1 MSTPSRYRWIVLS
14 NTTLAM
20 LMATL
25 NMSSVMIAMPAI
37 FRGIHLDPLGPGN
50 FNYLLWMLMG
60 YMVVTAVLVVNL
72 GRLGDMYG
80 RVRMYNLGFLVFT
93 VASVLLSL
101 VWSTGPTGAL
111 ELIVLRMVQ
120 ALGGAMLMANT
131 AALLTDAFPEDQRG
145 LALGL
150 NQVVGLAG
158 TFVGLIAGGLLV
170 EVDWR
175 LVFIVNV
182 PVGVAGTIWSYA
194 RLRELGERTTAH
206 VDWRGN
212 VAFAVGLTLALI
224 GITYG
229 IRPYDGHMMGWQSP
243 FVLATL
249 TAGVALLVAFV
260 AIERVVPEP
269 MFRLSLF
276 RIRPFAA
283 GNAAALLSSIGR
295 GGLMFMLVIWLQ
307 GIWLPQHG
315 YSFERTPLWAGIY
328 MVPLNVGFLAAGPLA
343 GFLTD
348 RFGARPFATGGMLL
362 AAATFGSLM
371 LLPVDFGYA
380 SFAVVIFFNG
390 VAFGLF
396 AAPNTTSIMNSVPAR
411 HRGVASGM
419 RGTFQNAGMPISIA
433 IFFSLMIIGLTT
445 SVPHALLAGLTSNGV
460 PTTTALRLSHLPPVG
475 YLFAAFL
482 GSNPLRSLIGEKAL
496 AALTPAQQARLTGHA
511 FFPQLISAPFKHG
524 LTIVLSFAIV
534 MCLLAAWASWLRG
547 GKYVYR
553 EVEPLAAQDTAGA
566 VPVGENRRARTG
578 VGEVRRREPAARGQ
592 AVGRSAPG
600 SRGRAR

>member
-1 MSTPSRYRWIVLS
+1 MIAADTARLRRPARPSHPVGPHYRWIVLS

-20 LMATL
+20 LLATL
-25 NMSSVMIAMPAI
+25 NVSSVMIAMPAI
-37 FRGIHLDPLGPGN
+37 FRGIRLDPLGPGN

-93 VASVLLSL
+93 AASILLAL
-101 VWSTGPTGAL
+101 VWSTGPAGAL

-120 ALGGAMLMANT
+120 AVGGAMLFANT

-158 TFVGLIAGGLLV
+158 TFVGLIAGGLLA

-175 LVFIVNV
+175 LVFVINV
-182 PVGVAGTIWSYA
+182 PVGVAGTIWSYWQ
-194 RLRELGERTTAH
+194 LRELGTRTPARI
-206 VDWRGN
+206 DWKGN
-212 VAFAVGLTLALI
+212 LAFAVGLSLALV

-229 IRPYDGHMMGWQSP
+229 IRPYGGHTMGWTNP

-249 TAGVALLVAFV
+249 GTGIALLLVFV
-260 AIERVVPEP
+260 AIEQRVEEP

-283 GNAAALLSSIGR
+283 GNVAAFLSTIGR

-307 GIWLPQHG
+307 GVWLPEHG

-328 MVPLNVGFLAAGPLA
+328 MVPLTIGFLAAGPVS

-362 AAATFGSLM
+362 AAATFAGLM
-371 LLPVDFGYA
+371 ALPVDFDYA
-380 SFAVVIFFNG
+380 VFASVIFANG

-411 HRGVASGM
+411 YRGVASGM
-419 RGTFQNAGMPISIA
+419 RGTFQNAAMPISIA
-433 IFFSLMIIGLTT
+433 VFFSLMIIGLT
-445 SVPHALLAGLTSNGV
+445 SEVPHTMLAGLTANGV
-460 PTTTALRLSHLPPVG
+460 PAGTAQRLAHLPAVG

-482 GSNPLRSLIGEKAL
+482 GNNPLRSLIGPKVL
-496 AALTPAQQARLTGHA
+496 GALTPAQQANLTGRA
-511 FFPQLISAPFKHG
+511 FFPSLISAPFKHG

-547 GKYVYR
+547 AKYIHH
-553 EVEPLAAQDTAGA
+553 EA
-566 VPVGENRRARTG
+566 VPTDGPPGRR
-578 VGEVRRREPAARGQ
+578 V
-592 AVGRSAPG
+592 SAQH
-600 SRGRAR
+600 

>member
-1 MSTPSRYRWIVLS
+1 MSVALGTALRQRPDRAHGPSVGPGYRWVVLS
-14 NTTLAM
+14 NTTVAM

-72 GRLGDMYG
+72 GRLGDMFG

-93 VASVLLSL
+93 VASILLSL

-111 ELIVLRMVQ
+111 ELIGLRMVQ

-131 AALLTDAFPEDQRG
+131 AALLTDAFPEEQRG

-158 TFVGLIAGGLLV
+158 TFIGLIAGGLLARA
-170 EVDWR
+170 DWR
-175 LVFIVNV
+175 LVFVINV
-182 PVGVAGTIWSYA
+182 PVGLFGTVWSYWK
-194 RLRELGERTTAH
+194 LRELGQRTVARI
-206 VDWRGN
+206 DWRGN
-212 VAFAVGLTLALI
+212 VAFAAGLTLALI

-229 IRPYDGHMMGWQSP
+229 IRPYGGNTMGWENP
-243 FVLATL
+243 FVLTTVAV
-249 TAGVALLVAFV
+249 GIALLVVFV
-260 AIERVVPEP
+260 VIERVAEEP
-269 MFRLSLF
+269 MFQLSLF

-283 GNAAALLSSIGR
+283 GNAAGLLGSIGR

-307 GIWLPQHG
+307 GIWLPEHG
-315 YSFERTPLWAGIY
+315 YGFARTPLWAGIY
-328 MVPLNVGFLAAGPLA
+328 MIPLNVGFLAAGPVSGL
-343 GFLTD
+343 LTD
-348 RFGARPFATGGMLL
+348 KFGARPFATGGMVL
-362 AAATFGSLM
+362 AAATFGALM
-371 LLPVDFGYA
+371 TLPVNFSYLA
-380 SFAVVIFFNG
+380 FALVIFANG

-411 HRGVASGM
+411 YRGVASGM

-433 IFFSLMIIGLTT
+433 IFFSLMIIGLT
-445 SVPHALLAGLTSNGV
+445 SRVPHAMFAGLTANGV
-460 PTTTALRLSHLPPVG
+460 PAATATRLAHLPPVG

-482 GSNPLRSLIGEKAL
+482 GSNPLHSLLGPKVL
-496 AALTPAQQARLTGHA
+496 AALTPAQQAHLTGRA
-511 FFPQLISAPFKHG
+511 FFPSLISAPFKHG
-524 LTIVLSFAIV
+524 LMIILTFSIV

-547 GKYVYR
+547 VKYVH
-553 EVEPLAAQDTAGA
+553 
-566 VPVGENRRARTG
+566 
-578 VGEVRRREPAARGQ
+578 REPESATAEAAGHN
-592 AVGRSAPG
+592 
-600 SRGRAR
+600 

>member
-1 MSTPSRYRWIVLS
+1 VRARGDGQVGPGYRWVVLS
-14 NTTLAM
+14 NTTLSM
-20 LMATL
+20 LLATL

-37 FRGIHLDPLGPGN
+37 FRGIHLDPLAPGS

-93 VASVLLSL
+93 IASIGLSL
-101 VWSTGPTGAL
+101 VWSTGAAGAL

-131 AALLTDAFPEDQRG
+131 AALLTDAFSEEQRG

-158 TFVGLIAGGLLV
+158 TFVGLIAGGLLA

-175 LVFIVNV
+175 LVFVINV
-182 PVGVAGTIWSYA
+182 PVGLFGTVWSYWK
-194 RLRELGERTTAH
+194 LRELGERTVAH
-206 VDWRGN
+206 VDWLGN
-212 VAFAVGLTLALI
+212 LAFGVGLTLALI

-229 IRPYDGHMMGWQSP
+229 IRPFGGHTMGWQNP
-243 FVLATL
+243 FVYSTIA
-249 TAGVALLVAFV
+249 AGVVLLTLFVWIEHRVA
-260 AIERVVPEP
+260 EP
-269 MFRLSLF
+269 MFRLALF
-276 RIRPFAA
+276 RIRPFWA
-283 GNAAALLSSIGR
+283 GNAAGLLSSIGR

-307 GIWLPQHG
+307 GIWLPEHG
-315 YSFERTPLWAGIY
+315 YSFQRTPLWAGIY
-328 MVPLNVGFLAAGPLA
+328 MIPLQVGFLAAGPVS

-348 RFGARPFATGGMLL
+348 KYGARPFATGGMLL
-362 AAATFGSLM
+362 AACTFAALVA
-371 LLPVDFGYA
+371 LPVGFRYWL
-380 SFAVVIFFNG
+380 FALVIFANG
-390 VAFGLF
+390 IAFGLF

-433 IFFSLMIIGLTT
+433 IFFSLMIIGLT
-445 SVPHALLAGLTSNGV
+445 SQVPHAMLAGLTANGV
-460 PTTTALRLSHLPPVG
+460 PHATAARLAHLPPVG

-482 GSNPLRSLIGEKAL
+482 GSNPLRSLLSPKVL
-496 AALTPAQQARLTGHA
+496 AALTPGQRATLTGRS
-511 FFPQLISAPFKHG
+511 FFPQLISGPFKHG
-524 LTIVLSFAIV
+524 LTIILVFAIV

-547 GKYVYR
+547 SKYIHR
-553 EVEPLAAQDTAGA
+553 EPH
-566 VPVGENRRARTG
+566 
-578 VGEVRRREPAARGQ
+578 PAARG
-592 AVGRSAPG
+592 APAAGTG
-600 SRGRAR
+600 SPH

>member
-1 MSTPSRYRWIVLS
+1 MPAVPGRLRRIVRRTRSDAPVGPHYRWIVLS

-72 GRLGDMYG
+72 GRLGDMFG

-93 VASVLLSL
+93 IASILLSL

-111 ELIVLRMVQ
+111 ELIGLRMLQ

-131 AALLTDAFPEDQRG
+131 AALLTDAFPPERRG

-158 TFVGLIAGGLLV
+158 SFVGLVVGGLLARY
-170 EVDWR
+170 DWR
-175 LVFIVNV
+175 LVFIINV
-182 PVGVAGTIWSYA
+182 PVGVLGTLWSYWK
-194 RLRELGERTTAH
+194 LRELGQRTVAEI
-206 VDWRGN
+206 DWLGN
-212 VAFAVGLTLALI
+212 LAFAAGLTLVLVGA
-224 GITYG
+224 TYG
-229 IRPYDGHMMGWQSP
+229 IRPYGGHTMGWTSP
-243 FVLATL
+243 FVLGTL
-249 TAGVALLVAFV
+249 IGGIVLLALFV
-260 AIERVVPEP
+260 VIENRVEEP

-276 RIRPFAA
+276 RIRPFMA
-283 GNAAALLSSIGR
+283 GNAAGLLSSIGR
-295 GGLMFMLVIWLQ
+295 GGLMFMLIIWLQ

-328 MVPLNVGFLAAGPLA
+328 MIPLNLGFLAAGPIS

-348 RFGARPFATGGMLL
+348 RFGARPFATGGMVL
-362 AAATFGSLM
+362 AAATFAALM
-371 LLPVDFGYA
+371 AVPVNFTFWL
-380 SFAVVIFFNG
+380 FALVIFTNG
-390 VAFGLF
+390 AAFGLF

-419 RGTFQNAGMPISIA
+419 RATFQNAGMPISIA
-433 IFFSLMIIGLTT
+433 IFFSLMIVGL
-445 SVPHALLAGLTSNGV
+445 SARVPHALFTGLTANGV
-460 PTTTALRLSHLPPVG
+460 PSAKATTLAHEPAVG
-475 YLFAAFL
+475 YLFASFL
-482 GSNPLRSLIGEKAL
+482 GSNPLRASLGPKVL
-496 AALTPAQQARLTGHA
+496 GSLTPAQQANITSRS
-511 FFPQLISAPFKHG
+511 FFPSLISDPFKHG
-524 LTIVLSFAIV
+524 LVIILSFSIV

-547 GKYVYR
+547 
-553 EVEPLAAQDTAGA
+553 
-566 VPVGENRRARTG
+566 
-578 VGEVRRREPAARGQ
+578 
-592 AVGRSAPG
+592 
-600 SRGRAR
+600 SRYIHEEEEDEEDVLLPSDLV

>member
-1 MSTPSRYRWIVLS
+1 VPSHFKRIVRRTDPDAPIGPHYRWVVLS
-14 NTTLAM
+14 NTTIAM

-72 GRLGDMYG
+72 GRLGDMFG
-80 RVRMYNLGFLVFT
+80 RVRMYNLGFVIFT
-93 VASVLLSL
+93 LASVMLSL
-101 VWSTGPTGAL
+101 VWSTGATGAL
-111 ELIVLRMVQ
+111 ELIILRMVQ

-131 AALLTDAFPEDQRG
+131 AALLTDAFPEQQRG

-158 TFVGLIAGGLLV
+158 TFVGLIAGGLLA

-175 LVFIVNV
+175 LIFIINV
-182 PVGVAGTIWSYA
+182 PVGVFGTVWSYWK
-194 RLRELGERTTAH
+194 LRELGQRTVAH
-206 VDWRGN
+206 VDWLGN
-212 VAFAVGLTLALI
+212 VAFAAGLSLALV
-224 GITYG
+224 GVTYG
-229 IRPYDGHMMGWQSP
+229 IRPYGGHTMGWTSP
-243 FVLATL
+243 FVLSTL
-249 TAGVALLVAFV
+249 GAGIVLLALFV
-260 AIERVVPEP
+260 RIEQRTEEP
-269 MFRLSLF
+269 MFKLSLF
-276 RIRPFAA
+276 QIRPFAA
-283 GNAAALLSSIGR
+283 GNAAGLLSSIGR

-328 MVPLNVGFLAAGPLA
+328 MVPLNIGFLAAGPVS

-348 RFGARPFATGGMLL
+348 RFGARPFATGGMVL
-362 AAATFGSLM
+362 ASATFAGLM
-371 LLPVDFGYA
+371 ALPVNFTYWM
-380 SFAVVIFFNG
+380 FALVIFTNG

-419 RGTFQNAGMPISIA
+419 RATFQNAGMPISIA
-433 IFFSLMIIGLTT
+433 IFFSLMIVGLSARVPQALFSGLT
-445 SVPHALLAGLTSNGV
+445 ANGV
-460 PTTTALRLSHLPPVG
+460 PAATATAVSHQPAVG

-482 GSNPLRSLIGEKAL
+482 GSNPLKSELGPKVL
-496 AALTPAQQARLTGHA
+496 HSLTPAQQAHITSRSY
-511 FFPQLISAPFKHG
+511 FPSLIQGPFQHG
-524 LTIVLSFAIV
+524 LVIILGFSIV

-547 GKYVYR
+547 GKYIHRDESVAV
-553 EVEPLAAQDTAGA
+553 VEATD
-566 VPVGENRRARTG
+566 VFE
-578 VGEVRRREPAARGQ
+578 
-592 AVGRSAPG
+592 
-600 SRGRAR
+600 